1 MVNTNYYGS
10 NSITLKAIKEWNEA
24 QDSLK
29 IDLDDPEITS
39 SKFLRLIKEH
49 IINQ

>member
-10 NSITLKAIKEWNEA
+10 NSMTLKAIKEWNEA
-24 QDSLK
+24 Q
-29 IDLDDPEITS
+29 DDPEITS